1 MATNPKVLISI
12 QFPCHLGAVPY
23 QVAPVMTCDPG
34 GTSRA
39 LETSDPNLPTTKPL
53 GETCDPPSAAGR
65 DVETTR
71 NGRSIR
77 SLGAPVATFFCFF
90 PFNLTPLK
98 RKIQLP
104 NRKRYFYF
112 PMFSRL
118 MMISR
123 CWSVLSSMLI
133 R

>member
-1 MATNPKVLISI
+1 M
-12 QFPCHLGAVPY
+12 GAAPY

-77 SLGAPVATFFCFF
+77 SWTGAPVATFMFFF
-90 PFNLTPLK
+90 PIPLDTPETK
-98 RKIQLP
+98 NP
-104 NRKRYFYF
+104 
-112 PMFSRL
+112 
-118 MMISR
+118 
-123 CWSVLSSMLI
+123 VA
-133 R
+133 